1 MRTTAAFSRHTL
13 LALLEALLLVA
24 LISGILGAAALV
36 YPGTSATGVGSA
48 AAANPN
54 RSGPSSIW
62 LMPPAG
68 ASVAG
73 SWPTLGSS
81 VAFGST
87 YPKGTKNAWV
97 SLTCY
102 QGDTLVY
109 GEGGSANATFT
120 LGGASSGWVA
130 SPGTAVCTA
139 ELGDLYWRGGHEYY
153 TYLAETSF
161 DAN

>member
-24 LISGILGAAALV
+24 LISGILATAALIN
-36 YPGTSATGVGSA
+36 PGTSATGVGNA

-54 RSGPSSIW
+54 RSAPSSIW
-62 LMPPAG
+62 LMPQAG
-68 ASVAG
+68 AAVAG

-87 YPKGTKNAWV
+87 YPRGTKNAWV

-102 QGDTLVY
+102 QEGVFVY
-109 GEGGSANATFT
+109 AEGGVPDHTFMLGGGSSPWLSVGGSAD
-120 LGGASSGWVA
+120 
-130 SPGTAVCTA
+130 CTA

-153 TYLAETSF
+153 TYLATTSF
-161 DAN
+161 TAN

>member
-24 LISGILGAAALV
+24 LISGILATAALIN
-36 YPGTSATGVGSA
+36 PGTAATGVGNA

-54 RSGPSSIW
+54 RSAPSSIW
-62 LMPPAG
+62 LMQPLG
-68 ASVAG
+68 AAAAA
-73 SWPTLGSS
+73 SWPTIGSS

-87 YPKGTKNAWV
+87 YPKATKNPWV

-102 QGDTLVY
+102 QGDTFAY
-109 GEGGSANATFT
+109 AEGGSPSQTFT
-120 LGGASSGWVA
+120 LGGASSPWLS
-130 SPGTAVCTA
+130 SPGPAVCTA
-139 ELGDLYWRGGHEYY
+139 ELGDLYWRGGHQYY
-153 TYLAETSF
+153 TLLAETSF

>member
-24 LISGILGAAALV
+24 LISGILATAALIN
-36 YPGTSATGVGSA
+36 PGTGATGVGNA

-54 RSGPSSIW
+54 RSAPSSIW
-62 LMPPAG
+62 LMPPVG

-87 YPKGTKNAWV
+87 YPRGTKNAWV

-109 GEGGSANATFT
+109 GEGGSVNASFM
-120 LGGASSGWVA
+120 LGGGSSGWLA
-130 SPGTAVCTA
+130 SPGPAVCRA

>member
-24 LISGILGAAALV
+24 LISGILATAALIN
-36 YPGTSATGVGSA
+36 PGAGATGVGNA

-54 RSGPSSIW
+54 HSTPSSIW
-62 LMPPAG
+62 LMSPAG

-87 YPKGTKNAWV
+87 YPKSTKNPWV

-102 QGDTLVY
+102 QNGTFAYAEGGVADHMFVLGGGSSPWLSV
-109 GEGGSANATFT
+109 GGSAD
-120 LGGASSGWVA
+120 
-130 SPGTAVCTA
+130 CTA

-153 TYLAETSF
+153 TYLASTTF
-161 DAN
+161 TAN

>member
-24 LISGILGAAALV
+24 LISGILASAALIL
-36 YPGTSATGVGSA
+36 PRTSATGVGSA

-62 LMPPAG
+62 LAVPIGAAPA
-68 ASVAG
+68 A
-73 SWPTLGSS
+73 SWPTMGSS
-81 VAFGST
+81 VAFGAT

-102 QGDTLVY
+102 QGTTMVY
-109 GEGGSANATFT
+109 GEGGGADATFM
-120 LGGASSGWVA
+120 LGGASSVWLS
-130 SPGTAVCTA
+130 SPGPAVCTA
-139 ELGDLYWRGGHEYY
+139 ELGDLYWRGGQEYY
-153 TYLAETSF
+153 TYLASTSF